1 MKELKREILLLAT
14 ISFSYMFRIRIEGDK
29 IITIDLHGP
38 DYYGYWFQYHS
49 FRYLS
54 SCGKHGDSIAE
65 MLNGELAY
73 I

>member
-1 MKELKREILLLAT
+1 
-14 ISFSYMFRIRIEGDK
+14 MFRIRIEGDK
-29 IITIDLHGP
+29 VITIDLHGP

-65 MLNGELAY
+65 MLNGELSY